1 MTAKTKTASSKLAFL
16 KPFQAGTGDWRT
28 ASTRGQ
34 QIKQRANSHRRP
46 VAEEPEDSLQNQLL
60 FHTICGASNAYQL
73 PGPQNVYWF
82 VLEES
87 LIDMVQSEGR
97 LEEGKLHKTHE
108 IVRTLILDIDFG
120 PLVFG
125 RLKTQLLPKAMSLL
139 RAKVEERAPTTGYL
153 FAIESVWRL
162 FYGQILPTLEC
173 MLYLIESP
181 KTISIRKAAIVAFR
195 DHLLL
200 GGTLEEHLRQ
210 RVANKRAMSPTIRQ
224 MVLVV
229 QSVFECFPPSKNKLE
244 MESLC
249 ALVVSPYLGYRGLY
263 VDYQTTPVVKSN
275 EPELARAARAKAL
288 LGLPTSPPPPH
299 SLGYRGSLG
308 PPALRKTSPSLQ
320 PVLERSTSPVR
331 SMMMTGGGGH
341 PGGHTHSQSSRLNYL
356 MARIYK

>member
-1 MTAKTKTASSKLAFL
+1 MAFL

-125 RLKTQLLPKAMSLL
+125 RLKVSKNVVITVSLVFNYFQQTQLLPKAMSLL
-139 RAKVEERAPTTGYL
+139 KAKVEERAPTTGYL

-173 MLYLIESP
+173 MLYLIEVG
-181 KTISIRKAAIVAFR
+181 KY
-195 DHLLL
+195 
-200 GGTLEEHLRQ
+200 
-210 RVANKRAMSPTIRQ
+210 
-224 MVLVV
+224 
-229 QSVFECFPPSKNKLE
+229 C
-244 MESLC
+244 
-249 ALVVSPYLGYRGLY
+249 
-263 VDYQTTPVVKSN
+263 
-275 EPELARAARAKAL
+275 
-288 LGLPTSPPPPH
+288 
-299 SLGYRGSLG
+299 
-308 PPALRKTSPSLQ
+308 
-320 PVLERSTSPVR
+320 
-331 SMMMTGGGGH
+331 
-341 PGGHTHSQSSRLNYL
+341 
-356 MARIYK
+356 